1 MEMTKESFVALFG
14 DSRYEY
20 RDTFFVFLK
29 KENRPSSDK
38 IQACLAELGPKYE
51 LLDMS
56 SKDGELEAITVR
68 SPNDRSAMDIT
79 FVQGEEV
86 TNQIEEIQTEFR
98 SITLAGDDM
107 EKLKQIS
114 ECDARFDIYH
124 FEQCEL
130 GGEEEMLDPGGLLIV
145 LETVARL
152 CDGVGLDPQSQA
164 LM

>member
-1 MEMTKESFVALFG
+1 MGLFG

-20 RDTFFVFLK
+20 CDTFFVLFK

-51 LLDMS
+51 ALHVK
-56 SKDGELEAITVR
+56 SKDGELESITVR

-79 FVQGEEV
+79 YLEGEEV
-86 TNQIEEIQTEFR
+86 TNQVQEIQAEFCTL
-98 SITLAGDDM
+98 TLAHGDA
-107 EKLKQIS
+107 EKLQQLSK
-114 ECDARFDIYH
+114 CDARFDIYH
-124 FEQCEL
+124 FEQIESI
-130 GGEEEMLDPGGLLIV
+130 GEEEMLDPGGLLIV
-145 LETVARL
+145 LETVAKL